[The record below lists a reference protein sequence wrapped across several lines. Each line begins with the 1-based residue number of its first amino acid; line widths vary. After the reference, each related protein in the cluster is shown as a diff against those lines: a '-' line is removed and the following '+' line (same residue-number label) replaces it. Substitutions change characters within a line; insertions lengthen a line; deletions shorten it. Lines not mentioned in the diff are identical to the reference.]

1 MPPRLRSLTT
11 AIRALALRGRI
22 GRGASSVT
30 ISTKELTPRCMVMQ
44 DAPTIMRLLSSRALG
59 LATSRSIRRAVRSSS
74 IPKQTSF
81 RSSWQ
86 NGVAE
91 RWVGSCRTA
100 LEPGETL
107 SLHLLFG
114 RVYDFWQIKAADLG
128 FSCCI
133 GDAYS
138 LLRDGIEF
146 TAHAHKIFNEPVVTK
161 AWAEKMQGKTQTG
174 AYDKIC
180 NSSGVRYA
188 VGAERVQQSGG
199 D

>member
-1 MPPRLRSLTT
+1 
-11 AIRALALRGRI
+11 
-22 GRGASSVT
+22 
-30 ISTKELTPRCMVMQ
+30 
-44 DAPTIMRLLSSRALG
+44 
-59 LATSRSIRRAVRSSS
+59 
-74 IPKQTSF
+74 
-81 RSSWQ
+81 
-86 NGVAE
+86 
-91 RWVGSCRTA
+91 VGSCRTA

-199 D
+199 DGGVPLP

>member
-1 MPPRLRSLTT
+1 M
-11 AIRALALRGRI
+11 
-22 GRGASSVT
+22 
-30 ISTKELTPRCMVMQ
+30 
-44 DAPTIMRLLSSRALG
+44 
-59 LATSRSIRRAVRSSS
+59 
-74 IPKQTSF
+74 
-81 RSSWQ
+81 
-86 NGVAE
+86 
-91 RWVGSCRTA
+91 GSCRTA

-174 AYDKIC
+174 AYDK
-180 NSSGVRYA
+180 NFTHNKKKNLFPDKFGLKQLHMPQGSPKSGHI
-188 VGAERVQQSGG
+188 GSAENRP
-199 D
+199 